1 MKWKQQV
8 GIVIKKGIERTAI
21 LGNMK

>member
-8 GIVIKKGIERTAI
+8 GIVIKKGIERTVI